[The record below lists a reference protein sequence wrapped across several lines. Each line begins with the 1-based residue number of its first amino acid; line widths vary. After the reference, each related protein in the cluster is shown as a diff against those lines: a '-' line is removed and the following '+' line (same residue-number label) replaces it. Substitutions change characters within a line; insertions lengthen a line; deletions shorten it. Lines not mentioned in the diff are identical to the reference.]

1 MKIDLHI
8 HTFTNRQIFV
18 GALIAQLT
26 AQKSPNL
33 MSKLILYGSIYDP
46 LVRYPR
52 TPLYLNLANGVG
64 EEVGGD
70 DTIERSIPP
79 RKNTFN
85 DAIEDFTVE
94 GSIPPEP
101 ARLFAQTAL
110 MTDPFK
116 AKWTQLCQFNN
127 LDPARIHIP
136 TLVVRIGS
144 VCYVISN
151 PFTNYK

>member
-1 MKIDLHI
+1 MLLH
-8 HTFTNRQIFV
+8 T

-26 AQKSPNL
+26 AQKSPHL
-33 MSKLILYGSIYDP
+33 MSKLVLYGSIYDP

-52 TPLYLNLANGVG
+52 TPLYLNLSS
-64 EEVGGD
+64 EED
-70 DTIERSIPP
+70 KHMRLSEPP

-101 ARLFAQTAL
+101 AKLFAQAAL
-110 MTDPFK
+110 MTDPIK
-116 AKWTQLCQFNN
+116 AEWTQLCQFNN

-136 TLVVRIGS
+136 TLVVRTFLSFETIA
-144 VCYVISN
+144 
-151 PFTNYK
+151 F